1 MCYRVGER
9 VEGDDLPAWC
19 GEFRPGTDGSLGF
32 GEIGPTLDSQ
42 RALELFNLALALAL
56 ARAQAE
62 QRLGG

>member
-42 RALELFNLALALAL
+42 RALELFNLALA
-56 ARAQAE
+56 RAQAE